1 MFNGWFG
8 NWFSDWFGSSD
19 SDTTEYYFE
28 SLITEVIN
36 ADSTLSNIS
45 ANSILFFDLQMN
57 SNLMIDILH
66 DSDIMMLNNSSLI
79 SNSIIEDSTISINST
94 LESSVID
101 GINKTSSINTGI
113 TEDSE
118 ITEVVKTSTIYEHI

>member
-45 ANSILFFDLQMN
+45 ANSILFC
-57 SNLMIDILH
+57 
-66 DSDIMMLNNSSLI
+66 
-79 SNSIIEDSTISINST
+79 
-94 LESSVID
+94 
-101 GINKTSSINTGI
+101 K
-113 TEDSE
+113 
-118 ITEVVKTSTIYEHI
+118 